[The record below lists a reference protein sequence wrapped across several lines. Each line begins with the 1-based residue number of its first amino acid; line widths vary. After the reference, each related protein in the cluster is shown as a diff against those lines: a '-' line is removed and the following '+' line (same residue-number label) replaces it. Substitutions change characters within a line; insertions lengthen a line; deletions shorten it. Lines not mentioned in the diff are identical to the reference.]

1 MANLKSSK
9 KDLRRT
15 AKRRVRNLAS
25 ALKTYVKRARLATAE
40 PQAPKGPEAL
50 KAAISALDKAVQH
63 GIIHKNQGA
72 RRKSRLARQLHAATA
87 DPSTQPSV

>member
-15 AKRRVRNLAS
+15 AKRRVRNLAVKS
-25 ALKTYVKRARLATAE
+25 ALKTYVKRARIATAE
-40 PQAPKGPEAL
+40 PEAPKGPEAL

-72 RRKSRLARQLHAATA
+72 RRKSRLARQLHAATTA
-87 DPSTQPSV
+87 PSA